1 MFLLEFRGI
10 YRQSYV
16 CENFNCID
24 YPTIVFVYI
33 YIVSTLSNIE
43 CIYFVYSPLT
53 IQSCVNP
60 PPYLTLMVPY
70 PFRWIVCNESAYMP
84 AKAVQR
90 RRLAVNHR
98 RDQDPGTI
106 LDAKTMQ
113 TKFKYQKCKYLSS
126 KHHIQS
132 FLNSLFEY
140 KLWLQNNLIDYAH
153 TSLKS

>member
-1 MFLLEFRGI
+1 
-10 YRQSYV
+10 
-16 CENFNCID
+16 
-24 YPTIVFVYI
+24 
-33 YIVSTLSNIE
+33 
-43 CIYFVYSPLT
+43 
-53 IQSCVNP
+53 
-60 PPYLTLMVPY
+60 
-70 PFRWIVCNESAYMP
+70 MP

-113 TKFKYQKCKYLSS
+113 TKFKYQKCKYLPTRTLSS

-140 KLWLQNNLIDYAH
+140 KL
-153 TSLKS
+153 